1 MFIVPKIL
9 YIKSSCVD
17 IIGNYHQ
24 IEGKEGTNNAAY
36 TKGETDGQIRRR
48 LKRVALAV
56 SEALKA
62 IFFPCSFL
70 LFVTFQIMLG
80 RLCLTRS
87 RDFVICLYTCIRRHL
102 KETVLWGTITW
113 SKMGKQTFKLKG
125 ILYLNFFFVI
135 LYSGLCM
142 LITCLIYPVGWNSTA
157 VKAVCGPEADRYK
170 IGNCNVNW
178 AYWIAII
185 CMADAFVLSYLS
197 LMFIEREIGTPNV
210 TSRRQESNGTNPEDG
225 IRSGRAAEG
234 YHNNDTT
241 SL

>member
-36 TKGETDGQIRRR
+36 TKGGTDGQIRRR

-125 ILYLNFFFVI
+125 LLYLIFF
-135 LYSGLCM
+135 
-142 LITCLIYPVGWNSTA
+142 
-157 VKAVCGPEADRYK
+157 
-170 IGNCNVNW
+170 
-178 AYWIAII
+178 
-185 CMADAFVLSYLS
+185 LSYYIQVSACSS
-197 LMFIEREIGTPNV
+197 LVSYIRLDGILPP
-210 TSRRQESNGTNPEDG
+210 SRRFAVQKQT
-225 IRSGRAAEG
+225 
-234 YHNNDTT
+234 DTR
-241 SL
+241 